1 MSPRPKHTPPR
12 AIGYVRCSTEEQVV
26 SGLGI
31 EAQRAAIEAKA
42 QAEGWTLLG
51 IDTTDVGVSGKSIE
65 NRPGIQAVLEL
76 LDSGKAD
83 VLIVHKLDRLTR
95 SLADG
100 AGIMQRAM
108 AKRWSLISCDTGD
121 LDMSTP
127 TGEALAG
134 NMFVFAQLERRLI
147 GQRTAAALAVKRAN
161 GVRLGRPQALPDAVV
176 QRILDEREAGRT
188 MASIASGLT
197 DDGVPTARGG
207 DRWQVSSVQA
217 VLRSQRAAKL
227 RNSVA

>member
-1 MSPRPKHTPPR
+1 MSPTPKHKPPR
-12 AIGYVRCSTEEQVV
+12 AIGYVRVSTEEQVV

-31 EAQRAAIEAKA
+31 EAQVAAIEAKA
-42 QAEGWTLLG
+42 ADERWTLLA
-51 IDTTDVGVSGKSIE
+51 IDKTDVGVSGKSIE
-65 NRPGIQAVLEL
+65 NRPGIQHVLAQ

-83 VLIVHKLDRLTR
+83 VLLVHKLDRLTR

-100 AGIMQRAM
+100 AAIMQRAM

-161 GVRLGRPQALPDAVV
+161 GVRLGRPQTLPDDVV
-176 QRILDEREAGRT
+176 RRILNERSEGRT
-188 MASIASGLT
+188 MAAIAASLT

-207 DRWQVSSVQA
+207 SRWLPSSIQS
-217 VLRSQRAAKL
+217 VLRSQRAAEL
-227 RNSVA
+227 R